1 MSICRVVFVYE
12 SIPIMYCFS
21 FPCSLAQEFVFHR
34 FPLSE
39 DAASVALPSTPIV
52 WTGILEAGQWCRGGD
67 RIVTWGDPDAGGD
80 SSKDL
85 KSPGLAEERAT
96 ASGNK
101 MCFCCNSGRWIC
113 SCLRL
118 SSFWW

>member
-39 DAASVALPSTPIV
+39 DALPSTPLV
-52 WTGILEAGQWCRGGD
+52 WTGILEAGHCGA
-67 RIVTWGDPDAGGD
+67 VVET
-80 SSKDL
+80 
-85 KSPGLAEERAT
+85 GL
-96 ASGNK
+96 
-101 MCFCCNSGRWIC
+101 
-113 SCLRL
+113 
-118 SSFWW
+118 